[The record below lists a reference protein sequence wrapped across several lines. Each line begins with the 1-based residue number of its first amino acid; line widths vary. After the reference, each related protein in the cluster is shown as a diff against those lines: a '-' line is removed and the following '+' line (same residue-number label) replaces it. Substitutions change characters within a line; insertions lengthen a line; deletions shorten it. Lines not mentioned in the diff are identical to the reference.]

1 LGIVYNKFNAN
12 RNIKNSFYF
21 TASYRNW
28 KFLSGFEIM
37 KIKLAVFLEFF
48 SQRKRDNCK
57 VFIHVN
63 VEEPE
68 ISISGQL
75 SAT

>member
-1 LGIVYNKFNAN
+1 M
-12 RNIKNSFYF
+12 
-21 TASYRNW
+21 
-28 KFLSGFEIM
+28 FLSKYKKLFVFYYQL
-37 KIKLAVFLEFF
+37 KLAVFLEFF